1 SAPDPESLRGASVRN
16 TPILLAMALA
26 PVARPLTAPADSAI
40 IAAASGSLGR
50 ENRRSRCPLPAIR
63 GNCPFTQEPRGG
75 TSMRF
80 PFAASV
86 LSILTLP
93 LAAQN
98 ALQHYDGTTE
108 FTSRGASG
116 TAAKTLLQRIPMD
129 QACGRTAIASLTCT
143 IQDQSAVTPE
153 SFTIEVRSTDPAG
166 PPTGAPDMSPAGLI
180 ASVGPTPITF
190 PGTGVSAP
198 VLTNAVAFAPGVP
211 AGDIYIGL
219 AFPAAPGW
227 TADGISI
234 HCSAALS
241 GLAGEQ
247 MRATAIGYTGV
258 AGLSGLGWDSA
269 AGGPPALGSGN
280 RSWNLR

>member
-1 SAPDPESLRGASVRN
+1 MRIPLAVSIAG
-16 TPILLAMALA
+16 LAM
-26 PVARPLTAPADSAI
+26 
-40 IAAASGSLGR
+40 
-50 ENRRSRCPLPAIR
+50 
-63 GNCPFTQEPRGG
+63 
-75 TSMRF
+75 
-80 PFAASV
+80 
-86 LSILTLP
+86 P

-108 FTSRGASG
+108 FTSRGATG

-190 PGTGVSAP
+190 PGTGVSAL
-198 VLTNAVAFAPGVP
+198 VLTTAVAIPLFAFAPGVP

-269 AGGPPALGSGN
+269 AGG
-280 RSWNLR
+280 

>member
-1 SAPDPESLRGASVRN
+1 RTKRVRSAMNVITPPRDCATGAQSPANLDATAARPLTAPRIPQPSRPIPALLPLQQSAPDPESLRGASVRN

-63 GNCPFTQEPRGG
+63 GNCPFTQDPRGG

-80 PFAASV
+80 PCAASV

-129 QACGRTAIASLTCT
+129 QACGRTAIATLTCT

-153 SFTIEVRSTDPAG
+153 SFTIEVRGTDPAG
-166 PPTGAPDMSPAGLI
+166 PPSGAP
-180 ASVGPTPITF
+180 T
-190 PGTGVSAP
+190 
-198 VLTNAVAFAPGVP
+198 
-211 AGDIYIGL
+211 
-219 AFPAAPGW
+219 
-227 TADGISI
+227 
-234 HCSAALS
+234 
-241 GLAGEQ
+241 
-247 MRATAIGYTGV
+247 
-258 AGLSGLGWDSA
+258 
-269 AGGPPALGSGN
+269 
-280 RSWNLR
+280 